1 MNVLKIP
8 NGITRV
14 QQDRPAVLYSKIKQK
29 FIIVYKSFCYCLQN
43 TIKAVI
49 KKMIAFYF
57 NFPKITAKHSFLQ
70 QLCNSGIYC
79 HKCLTFKTL
88 RPC

>member
-1 MNVLKIP
+1 MEVWKIP

-14 QQDRPAVLYSKIKQK
+14 QQDTPAVLYSKIKQK
-29 FIIVYKSFCYCLQN
+29 FIIVYKSFCYYCNN
-43 TIKAVI
+43 TSKSVI

-57 NFPKITAKHSFLQ
+57 NFPKVTAKHSFLP
-70 QLCNSGIYC
+70 QLCNSGTHI